1 MLEKDTTQ
9 RQLPSELVRAA
20 RKTSATARYYRAG
33 YCDNTRCDVRD
44 VLVMAKNH
52 LESIG
57 ELQCPS
63 CGRRLLPGAHSF
75 GVRDVLVMAKN
86 HLGSIGEPEVDP
98 FAFLQQLRVIYGHKT
113 PKRDVGVAQEVL
125 RHYPHF
131 LVLAKA
137 WLASDL
143 DALLP
148 IAKATFGANVGSMRA
163 DLRAV
168 KPRVTRTPVH

>member
-33 YCDNTRCDVRD
+33 YCDNTRCD
-44 VLVMAKNH
+44 
-52 LESIG
+52 
-57 ELQCPS
+57 
-63 CGRRLLPGAHSF
+63 
-75 GVRDVLVMAKN
+75 VRDVLVMAKN